1 MNASEKQSYLKNNKK
16 LFFEIKLIFQNLEQK
31 NLLIKD
37 FGFSTS
43 PKRKKTTVSFVLPIN
58 QCNNLTNYDYEDIL
72 NTDLEYFILITDVT
86 SLIKSERKINENK
99 LQNIIFNKL
108 SHEIKTP
115 TMGITFILT
124 ELNGV

>member
-1 MNASEKQSYLKNNKK
+1 MRLSLSSNRKT
-16 LFFEIKLIFQNLEQK
+16 FFIKEFE
-31 NLLIKD
+31 
-37 FGFSTS
+37 FSTT
-43 PKRKKTTVSFVLPIN
+43 KLKKVTVSFNLPLN
-58 QCNNLTNYDYEDIL
+58 ESKNLIPYDYEELL

-86 SLIKSERKINENK
+86 SLVKSERKINENK

-124 ELNGV
+124 ELNDKYQTFQD